1 MNGPRGV
8 RSPVGALAQRSA
20 IKPMSTGP
28 AMAPIKNGTANN
40 MECGLPPLRETTKA
54 VMPLTDD
61 ALVLIDAFAQS

>member
-1 MNGPRGV
+1 
-8 RSPVGALAQRSA
+8 
-20 IKPMSTGP
+20 
-28 AMAPIKNGTANN
+28 MAPIKNGTANN